1 MGTGI
6 NVTIAQLVRFMAKT
20 MAFEGELVFDSNK
33 PDGIMH
39 NVMDIG
45 RLKSFGIAILC
56 WS

>member
-1 MGTGI
+1 
-6 NVTIAQLVRFMAKT
+6 MAKT

-39 NVMDIG
+39 NLMDIG